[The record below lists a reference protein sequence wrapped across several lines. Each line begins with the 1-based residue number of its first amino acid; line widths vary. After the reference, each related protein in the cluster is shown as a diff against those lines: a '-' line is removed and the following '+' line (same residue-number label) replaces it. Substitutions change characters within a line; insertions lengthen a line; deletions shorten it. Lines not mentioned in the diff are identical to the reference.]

1 MRKYDSIGSAP
12 VESKNCR
19 SVASKK
25 GWGIT
30 PSNSLSW
37 GLIWVLFKA
46 IQRADVSYHP
56 MCYAGW

>member
-12 VESKNCR
+12 VKSI
-19 SVASKK
+19 ASKK

-37 GLIWVLFKA
+37 GLILVLLKA